1 MPLLKRECFQAPLPL
16 FNDMKDDGFMKMIH
30 TELPPEAELMI
41 ELRCREIW
49 ACEDVDTIK
58 AFCIDMMKNHARA
71 EAVLSKAMMRVI
83 ELEAT
88 LAVMKAPT
96 KKTTGIYKLRW
107 WMEQLHMHWKYRKI
121 IKKRHSRD
129 A

>member
-1 MPLLKRECFQAPLPL
+1 
-16 FNDMKDDGFMKMIH
+16 MKDEGFIKMIH
-30 TELPPEAELMI
+30 TELPPETELMI

-49 ACEDVDTIK
+49 ACNDTDRIK

-71 EAVLSKAMMRVI
+71 ETVLSKAMMRVI

-88 LAVMKAPT
+88 LALMKVPT

-107 WMEQLHMHWKYRKI
+107 WMEQFYMHWKYRKK
-121 IKKRHSRD
+121 IKKRHSRE

>member
-1 MPLLKRECFQAPLPL
+1 
-16 FNDMKDDGFMKMIH
+16 MKDDGFMKMIH

-41 ELRCREIW
+41 ELRCREVM
-49 ACEDVDTIK
+49 ACEDTDKLK

-83 ELEAT
+83 ELEAR

-96 KKTTGIYKLRW
+96 KKATGIHKLRW
-107 WMEQLHMHWKYRKI
+107 WMEQFYMHLKYRHI
-121 IKKRHSRD
+121 TKRYSRD

>member
-1 MPLLKRECFQAPLPL
+1 
-16 FNDMKDDGFMKMIH
+16 MKDDGFLKMIH
-30 TELPPEAELMI
+30 TELSPEAELAI

-49 ACEDVDTIK
+49 ACDDVDRIK

-71 EAVLSKAMMRVI
+71 EAVLSKAMMKVI

-88 LAVMKAPT
+88 LVVLQTRT
-96 KKTTGIYKLRW
+96 KRSTGIYKLRW
-107 WMEQLHMHWKYRKI
+107 WMEQLYMHWKYRKI
-121 IKKRHSRD
+121 TKRYSRR

>member
-1 MPLLKRECFQAPLPL
+1 
-16 FNDMKDDGFMKMIH
+16 MKEEGFLKMIH
-30 TELPPEAELMI
+30 TELPPEAELAI
-41 ELRCREIW
+41 ELRCREVW
-49 ACEDVDTIK
+49 ACEDIDRIK

-88 LAVMKAPT
+88 LAVLQAKT
-96 KKTTGIYKLRW
+96 KKSTGIYKLRW
-107 WMEQLHMHWKYRKI
+107 WMEQFSTHLKYRHI
-121 IKKRHSRD
+121 IKRYSHR

>member
-1 MPLLKRECFQAPLPL
+1 
-16 FNDMKDDGFMKMIH
+16 MKDDGFMKMIH
-30 TELPPEAELMI
+30 TQLSPETELAI

-49 ACEDVDTIK
+49 PCEDVEQVK

-71 EAVLSKAMMRVI
+71 EAVLSKAMMKVI

-88 LAVMKAPT
+88 LGVLQTRT
-96 KKTTGIYKLRW
+96 KRSTGIYKLRW
-107 WMEQLHMHWKYRKI
+107 WLEQVYMHWKYRKI
-121 IKKRHSRD
+121 TKRYSQR

>member
-1 MPLLKRECFQAPLPL
+1 
-16 FNDMKDDGFMKMIH
+16 MKDDGFLKMIH
-30 TELPPEAELMI
+30 TELPPEAELTI

-49 ACEDVDTIK
+49 ACEDIDRIK

-71 EAVLSKAMMRVI
+71 EAVLSKAMMKVI

-88 LAVMKAPT
+88 LVVLQTRA
-96 KKTTGIYKLRW
+96 KKSTGIYKLRW
-107 WMEQLHMHWKYRKI
+107 WAEQFYMHWKYRKI
-121 IKKRHSRD
+121 TKRHSHR

>member
-1 MPLLKRECFQAPLPL
+1 
-16 FNDMKDDGFMKMIH
+16 MKDDGFMKMIH
-30 TELPPEAELMI
+30 TELSPEVELAI
-41 ELRCREIW
+41 ELRCREVW
-49 ACEDVDTIK
+49 ACEDIKTIK

-88 LAVMKAPT
+88 LAVLQTRT
-96 KKTTGIYKLRW
+96 KKSTGIYKLRW
-107 WMEQLHMHWKYRKI
+107 WLEQFYMDLKYRHI
-121 IKKRHSRD
+121 TKRYSHR

>member
-1 MPLLKRECFQAPLPL
+1 
-16 FNDMKDDGFMKMIH
+16 MKDEGFIKMIH

-96 KKTTGIYKLRW
+96 KKTTGVYKLRW

-121 IKKRHSRD
+121 TKRHSRD

>member
-1 MPLLKRECFQAPLPL
+1 MRPECFQAPPPL
-16 FNDMKDDGFMKMIH
+16 FNDMKDDGFIKMIH

-41 ELRCREIW
+41 ELRCREVW

>member
-1 MPLLKRECFQAPLPL
+1 
-16 FNDMKDDGFMKMIH
+16 MKDDGFMKMIH

-49 ACEDVDTIK
+49 ACHDVDRIK

-71 EAVLSKAMMRVI
+71 EAVLSKAMMKVI

-88 LAVMKAPT
+88 LVVLQTRA
-96 KKTTGIYKLRW
+96 KKSTGIYKLRW
-107 WMEQLHMHWKYRKI
+107 WMEQLYMHWKYRKI
-121 IKKRHSRD
+121 TKRYSHR

>member
-1 MPLLKRECFQAPLPL
+1 
-16 FNDMKDDGFMKMIH
+16 MKDDGFLKMIH
-30 TELPPEAELMI
+30 TELPPEAELAI

-49 ACEDVDTIK
+49 ACEDIDRIK

-71 EAVLSKAMMRVI
+71 EAVLSKAMMKVI

-88 LAVMKAPT
+88 LVVLQTRA
-96 KKTTGIYKLRW
+96 KKSTGIYKLRW
-107 WMEQLHMHWKYRKI
+107 WAEQFYMNWKYRKI
-121 IKKRHSRD
+121 TKRHSHR